1 MAHVAAQTVSAEPK
15 ACLSY
20 TFPPFLEEEGEVL
33 LFFLFMIFVGGVCV
47 CWGISLSLSLLFPL
61 TPTLQWSLPTASHHS
76 YNYVLLHKALQDPQ
90 GTLQQCQDPQ
100 AKHKIP
106 QTDLVRST
114 LWKMRRDHWW
124 DLQLSAKPGCQ
135 FPSLTAGNWAS
146 QPLRHILP
154 VLTHTFHATRASACS
169 IPYATMNWSLFYFS
183 VIQFSNA
190 IK

>member
-1 MAHVAAQTVSAEPK
+1 MFELHFS
-15 ACLSY
+15 
-20 TFPPFLEEEGEVL
+20 TFSWGRRRGSIIFLIYDFCGR
-33 LFFLFMIFVGGVCV
+33 CV
-47 CWGISLSLSLLFPL
+47 CLLRYFSLSFSPLPPNPHPAMKPPYSL
-61 TPTLQWSLPTASHHS
+61 TPHS

-146 QPLRHILP
+146 QPETHFASPNPFFPRYKSISLLNTICYHELVI
-154 VLTHTFHATRASACS
+154 VLF
-169 IPYATMNWSLFYFS
+169 
-183 VIQFSNA
+183 
-190 IK
+190 